1 MELIHTNRLH
11 VNIQTN
17 FKDASKKYLWCI
29 FFCSYIQHEYRRDYG
44 TISKVLSIIVYNC
57 RYYVAKKNYLCNHI

>member
-1 MELIHTNRLH
+1 MHQRNT
-11 VNIQTN
+11 
-17 FKDASKKYLWCI
+17 FGAS
-29 FFCSYIQHEYRRDYG
+29 FFWFVAHGDRRDYG